1 MDAQMNHWTPVR
13 EALPE
18 EGEPVQF
25 SFNERTLVLR
35 GVFRC
40 GAFASR
46 WSRYLP
52 VEISSWRRLD
62 PAEARADGDTH
73 RLAGFEY
80 AQHEEDVRGTPAGMA
95 PSWTERPAREGF
107 VPR

>member
-1 MDAQMNHWTPVR
+1 MSHWIPVR
-13 EALPE
+13 DALPD

-35 GVFRC
+35 GVFRY

-52 VEISSWRRLD
+52 VEISSWRRLE
-62 PAEARADGDTH
+62 PAEARADDTH

-80 AQHEEDVRGTPAGMA
+80 AQYEEDVHGTPVGMA
-95 PSWTERPAREGF
+95 PSWTERPARPTTNG
-107 VPR
+107 